1 MADKKTGKSTASHK
15 KTVKEFQKEGNPDF
29 QKSGSSDFQP
39 RASDV
44 FQEKTGASQK
54 PSASKSHAKKEYR
67 ETFGQM
73 SRSPVPIRDR
83 RKRRH
88 LPKLRTRFPDRIIPV
103 RRRKTGKGRKKK
115 RITTAGTITG
125 SHRKRAN
132 TTKSV
137 CSESINTGK
146 KPKIPFLRKMPE
158 RSLRR
163 IVLRSLP
170 EAIN

>member
-1 MADKKTGKSTASHK
+1 MDK
-15 KTVKEFQKEGNPDF
+15 
-29 QKSGSSDFQP
+29 
-39 RASDV
+39 
-44 FQEKTGASQK
+44 
-54 PSASKSHAKKEYR
+54 
-67 ETFGQM
+67 M
-73 SRSPVPIRDR
+73 SRSPVPIRNR

-88 LPKLRTRFPDRIIPV
+88 LPKPRTRFTDRIPV

-115 RITTAGTITG
+115 RITTAGTLTG

-132 TTKSV
+132 TIKSV

-163 IVLRSLP
+163 IALQSLP
-170 EAIN
+170 EARN

>member
-1 MADKKTGKSTASHK
+1 MGK
-15 KTVKEFQKEGNPDF
+15 
-29 QKSGSSDFQP
+29 
-39 RASDV
+39 
-44 FQEKTGASQK
+44 
-54 PSASKSHAKKEYR
+54 
-67 ETFGQM
+67 M

-88 LPKLRTRFPDRIIPV
+88 LPKPGTRFPDRIIPV

-115 RITTAGTITG
+115 RITTAGTLTG

-137 CSESINTGK
+137 CSESINTGR
-146 KPKIPFLRKMPE
+146 KPKIPFLRKMLE
-158 RSLRR
+158 RSFRR

-170 EAIN
+170 EARN

>member
-1 MADKKTGKSTASHK
+1 MPERRKLELQRSPVHRKPMRKRSMGKLLDK
-15 KTVKEFQKEGNPDF
+15 
-29 QKSGSSDFQP
+29 
-39 RASDV
+39 
-44 FQEKTGASQK
+44 
-54 PSASKSHAKKEYR
+54 
-67 ETFGQM
+67 M

-83 RKRRH
+83 RKRWH
-88 LPKLRTRFPDRIIPV
+88 LPKPRTRFQDRIIPV

-115 RITTAGTITG
+115 RITTAGILTG

-170 EAIN
+170 EARN

>member
-1 MADKKTGKSTASHK
+1 MSFRRKQELHKSPAHRKAMQKRSMGKLLDK
-15 KTVKEFQKEGNPDF
+15 
-29 QKSGSSDFQP
+29 
-39 RASDV
+39 
-44 FQEKTGASQK
+44 
-54 PSASKSHAKKEYR
+54 
-67 ETFGQM
+67 M

-88 LPKLRTRFPDRIIPV
+88 LPKPRTRFPGRIIPV

-115 RITTAGTITG
+115 RITTAGTLTG

-163 IVLRSLP
+163 IVLQSLP
-170 EAIN
+170 EARN